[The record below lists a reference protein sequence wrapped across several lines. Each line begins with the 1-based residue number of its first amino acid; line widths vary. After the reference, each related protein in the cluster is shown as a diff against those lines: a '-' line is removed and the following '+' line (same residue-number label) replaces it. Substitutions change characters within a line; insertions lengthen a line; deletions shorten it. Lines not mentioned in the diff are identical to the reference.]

1 MLFACLQLSITL
13 EKRKE
18 SSSWKYVLIAFD
30 IGFLKY
36 VKKYVKSKNINFIEA
51 FVSIEHDLISLLE
64 SMSR

>member
-18 SSSWKYVLIAFD
+18 CSSWKYVHIAFD